1 MESNIKNILI
11 LDFCSEKNRGDA
23 AMQVGTIKLIR
34 KYFPADTNIS
44 VISVFGANQLED
56 VRPEYDHSLEMDIEL
71 LGGLKPTFYPLEQD
85 NERSELFIELL
96 NSLAFTLSIL
106 LLFLVS
112 IKTPKTLINM
122 LLPSRARQT
131 FSSFLKA
138 DTVIWNG
145 RNFRSRGNQLLE
157 FYRTLHLVYHSLLAH
172 ALSKPIACIGASVW
186 ELRPMA
192 RSVLKLAF
200 DNCYFISVRE
210 KRSYDVAKKVL
221 GKDNEKKLY
230 LLPDL
235 SFAVFDDIDPSL
247 QTKQFSDTD
256 FPQKIGITIVD
267 WQSDGKE
274 IRTTYQ
280 RTIQETIQYFLEK
293 GSQVFIIPQVVKKWE
308 HFESLL
314 EDIKAGLHTPEVE
327 KITIIQGEPKVRDLL
342 GIYAQLDFLV
352 ATRMHSAIFAS
363 VVQTPLIAISY
374 DDGGKWSI
382 LEELGYSDF
391 IIPYSKV
398 SSSSLIEL
406 ISSCWQQKDALLE
419 KVHIHVSENIA
430 QVNKN
435 ISLLPELYSSEDK
448 TTPIG

>member
-1 MESNIKNILI
+1 M
-11 LDFCSEKNRGDA
+11 
-23 AMQVGTIKLIR
+23 
-34 KYFPADTNIS
+34 
-44 VISVFGANQLED
+44 
-56 VRPEYDHSLEMDIEL
+56 
-71 LGGLKPTFYPLEQD
+71 
-85 NERSELFIELL
+85 
-96 NSLAFTLSIL
+96 
-106 LLFLVS
+106 
-112 IKTPKTLINM
+112 
-122 LLPSRARQT
+122 
-131 FSSFLKA
+131 
-138 DTVIWNG
+138 
-145 RNFRSRGNQLLE
+145 
-157 FYRTLHLVYHSLLAH
+157 
-172 ALSKPIACIGASVW
+172 
-186 ELRPMA
+186 
-192 RSVLKLAF
+192 
-200 DNCYFISVRE
+200 
-210 KRSYDVAKKVL
+210 
-221 GKDNEKKLY
+221 
-230 LLPDL
+230 
-235 SFAVFDDIDPSL
+235 
-247 QTKQFSDTD
+247 
-256 FPQKIGITIVD
+256 
-267 WQSDGKE
+267 
-274 IRTTYQ
+274 
-280 RTIQETIQYFLEK
+280 
-293 GSQVFIIPQVVKKWE
+293 
-308 HFESLL
+308 L